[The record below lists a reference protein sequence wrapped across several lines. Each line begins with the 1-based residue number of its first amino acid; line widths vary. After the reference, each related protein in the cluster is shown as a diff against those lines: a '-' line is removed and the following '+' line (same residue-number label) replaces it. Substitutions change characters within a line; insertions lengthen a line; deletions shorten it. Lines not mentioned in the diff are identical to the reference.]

1 MMNNSLI
8 AIQKLKDGSPLFTI
22 RKKTVLS
29 EIARTKAVNMT
40 GSDRYAATT
49 VSFKGITPF
58 DELAKEISSIVSKM
72 KENTTFTRYN
82 QELLAVEEGDF
93 HDELSSIMRILPNN
107 TDDKGSSNIVSRVN
121 DMFAK
126 AIPEDMWEELTST
139 GEL

>member
-1 MMNNSLI
+1 MMSNPVMG
-8 AIQKLKDGSPLFTI
+8 K
-22 RKKTVLS
+22 V
-29 EIARTKAVNMT
+29 VNMS

-72 KENTTFTRYN
+72 KENTAFTRYN
-82 QELLAVEEGDF
+82 QDLELIEEGDL
-93 HDELSSIMRILPNN
+93 HNELSSIMRVLPNTN
-107 TDDKGSSNIVSRVN
+107 DDKGSSNLVSRVN

>member
-1 MMNNSLI
+1 M
-8 AIQKLKDGSPLFTI
+8 
-22 RKKTVLS
+22 LS

-126 AIPEDMWEELTST
+126 AIPEDMWEDLTPT